1 MGLSSKISCNAL
13 AAVAT
18 VLMVSFLLS
27 SCDPA
32 FSPIKENDRT
42 YSVFGYLNASADT
55 QFVRIEYL
63 RDSLATNTPL
73 QLDAE
78 VKLTNIE
85 TGQQVTFQDSVF
97 EYYQAGKAHNYYTT
111 MDILPK
117 QSYRLEVKGRGSS
130 SSAEVDIP
138 DSFPEPDLIKGDEFV
153 KVRDIDRLIA
163 VKTIYHTCQNC
174 GGAETCP
181 AEPTIIRDSFSHLK
195 DTVHL
200 SENSI
205 KANYDS
211 SEDLLVVGDDYPSSK
226 TFTIVRSEVVVAA
239 GTPQWPDF
247 LRLDEEAMG
256 LTQTASNIDGG
267 TGLLGGIFTDTLT
280 IETNSAEPCYRSS

>member
-1 MGLSSKISCNAL
+1 MGLSSNISSNAL
-13 AAVAT
+13 PALVI
-18 VLMVSFLLS
+18 VVGVSFLLS

-32 FSPIKENDRT
+32 FNPIKENDRT
-42 YSVFGYLNASADT
+42 YSVCGCLNASADT

-63 RDSLATNTPL
+63 RDSLATDTPL

-78 VKLTNIE
+78 VQLTNTE
-85 TGQQVTFQDSVF
+85 TGQQVTLKDSVF

-111 MDILPK
+111 MDILPN
-117 QSYRLEVKGRGSS
+117 QSYQLEVKGQGSS

-138 DSFPEPDLIKGDEFV
+138 GSFPEPDLIRGDEFV
-153 KVRDIDRLIA
+153 EVRDIDRLIA
-163 VKTIYHTCQNC
+163 VKTIYQTCQDC
-174 GGAETCP
+174 SGADTCP

-200 SENSI
+200 SGNSI

-211 SEDLLVVGDDYPSSK
+211 SEDLFVIEDSYPSRK
-226 TFTIVRSEVVVAA
+226 TFTIVRSEVIVAA

-256 LTQTASNIDGG
+256 LTQTASNIKGG
-267 TGLLGGIFTDTLT
+267 AGLLGGIFTDTLT
-280 IETNSAEPCYRSS
+280 IETNPAEPCYRSS